1 MGSNMG
7 EGDDAI
13 EGWDDD
19 VPEWNLIE
27 PPNELEALKDLY
39 QVAEF
44 FCSAPF
50 FSFEGYP
57 GVIEKDGNMEIHNIH
72 LLDFETIILRLCKVD
87 GELAS
92 MALVPKG
99 RDSPQIILRPPSM
112 IMMRRGDGEQ

>member
-1 MGSNMG
+1 MATTME

-13 EGWDDD
+13 EGWNDE

-27 PPNELEALKDLY
+27 PLNELDVLKDLY
-39 QVAEF
+39 EVAEF

-57 GVIEKDGNMEIHNIH
+57 GAIEKDGSIEIHNIH
-72 LLDFETIILRLCKVD
+72 LLEYENIILRLCKLD

-112 IMMRRGDGEQ
+112 IMMRSNDGDQ